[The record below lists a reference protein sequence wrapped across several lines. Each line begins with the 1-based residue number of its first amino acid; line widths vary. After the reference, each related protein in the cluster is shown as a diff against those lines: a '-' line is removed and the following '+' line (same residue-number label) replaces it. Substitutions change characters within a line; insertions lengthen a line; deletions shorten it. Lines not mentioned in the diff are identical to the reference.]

1 MIGIKIMRIYDGIYD
16 VVAENLQAAGKTFEY
31 EKETFLCDVNSHPQ
45 VVDVSKYLQ
54 LSNPQFFQAVF
65 VGVYRRLP
73 EGKETA
79 AWKEKYGWSLEKFQ
93 PALLKTIEKSSVV
106 AINHIQFV
114 NNPYFEQRRGIRYR
128 LFGIFY
134 GLTDKSSLREF
145 GKKLPQPIQKVIRK
159 VFL

>member
-1 MIGIKIMRIYDGIYD
+1 MPEIKTMRIYNGIYD
-16 VVAENLQAAGKTFEY
+16 IVAENLQAAEKAFEY
-31 EKETFLCDVNSHPQ
+31 GRDTFLCDINSHPQ
-45 VVDVSKYLQ
+45 VVDVSKYLY
-54 LSNPQFFQAVF
+54 LPNPQFFQAVF

-73 EGKETA
+73 EEKEMA
-79 AWKEKYGWSLEKFQ
+79 AWKEKYGWPLDKFQ
-93 PALLKTIEKSSVV
+93 AALLKTIEKSSVA

-114 NNPYFEQRRGIRYR
+114 NNPYFEQQRGIRYR
-128 LFGIFY
+128 VLGIFY